1 MHDSPPTQSLAVQ
14 AVQTRRLRTP
24 LVREVRHFFL
34 RHPIPGGTLLLACS
48 GGPDSTALLLSCWLL
63 QRALNLTLHVAV
75 VDHGLRSAGKTEAQQ
90 VAALALHLGIPAHI
104 LSVTIEPGASL
115 QAQARQARLAA
126 LHQCAQDHG
135 LTHVAFGHTL
145 EDQSETMLM
154 RWLGGAG
161 LAGLSGI
168 AAVQRL
174 PHANTQKPTDLYAL
188 RPLLRVSHD
197 QIHAFLQ
204 PLSGLLCGLPVLD
217 PSNQDPRFLRVRL
230 RTEILPPLR
239 ALSPRLDQH
248 LSELSQQLR
257 EDHAYLAQ
265 ETQRVLAALVSQGGV
280 VDQVG
285 PPRQITLRA
294 DLLAAQPRALFL
306 RLLQSL
312 VPLPLSA
319 RHLAALAGLCTQCT
333 GTQWLDLPGGWRA
346 ERCMRMLTL
355 TQLSVPSPSHA

>member
-34 RHPIPGGTLLLACS
+34 RHPIPGGALLLACS

-90 VAALALHLGIPAHI
+90 VAALALQLGIPAHI
-104 LSVTIEPGASL
+104 LSVTVEPGASL

-174 PHANTQKPTDLYAL
+174 PHASTQMPTDLFAL

-265 ETQRVLAALVSQGGV
+265 ETQRVLAALVSRGGWWTKS
-280 VDQVG
+280 DHRARSRFAPICS
-285 PPRQITLRA
+285 PPSRA
-294 DLLAAQPRALFL
+294 PSFCACCNRSCLSRCLPVTSPR
-306 RLLQSL
+306 
-312 VPLPLSA
+312 
-319 RHLAALAGLCTQCT
+319 
-333 GTQWLDLPGGWRA
+333 WLDFVR
-346 ERCMRMLTL
+346 
-355 TQLSVPSPSHA
+355 SVPVRSGLIYQGAGAPSDACAC